1 MTKIVDKAM
10 WGIGPV
16 FIAIAVFLID
26 MCALG
31 YYMVVL
37 PFNYPWVDSTIANKF
52 MTVLNFLFTIYM
64 VYCIHFH
71 YYMAIKTPPG
81 DMEDYRRSDRP
92 NNDVSDIN
100 DTFHV
105 MVLMNIFYKGT
116 GYA

>member
-1 MTKIVDKAM
+1 
-10 WGIGPV
+10 
-16 FIAIAVFLID
+16 
-26 MCALG
+26 
-31 YYMVVL
+31 
-37 PFNYPWVDSTIANKF
+37 
-52 MTVLNFLFTIYM
+52 